1 MEELKS
7 GHERMEKQLREVQGE
22 NKRLTEPLKQ
32 AQSELTNLQ
41 RQLASYD
48 QDKITLVVSDFFQAL
63 GFLFKNDMPA

>member
-41 RQLASYD
+41 RQLASYEH
-48 QDKITLVVSDFFQAL
+48 DKITLAVCT
-63 GFLFKNDMPA
+63 